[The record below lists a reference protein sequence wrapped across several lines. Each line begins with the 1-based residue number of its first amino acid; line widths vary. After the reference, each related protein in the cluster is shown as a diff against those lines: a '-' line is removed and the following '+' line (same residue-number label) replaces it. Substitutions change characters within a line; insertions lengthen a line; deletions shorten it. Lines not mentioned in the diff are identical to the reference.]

1 MSVVDAH
8 TNTIEGYFS
17 ILKRGIYGVYQHVS
31 QQHLKRYLAEFDF
44 RYNEL
49 QALGV
54 GDVERTEP
62 ALRGIVGKRLTY
74 LRLVGDRERRRH
86 LISLM
91 VMDTGQELRFY
102 MEPYTPETLPLG
114 RLADYLAEL
123 AKVLGDD
130 RAVHLIELQEGST
143 VLINKVDPEA
153 LPKVYERAAAVKRG
167 DAPRDAMDGYH
178 KLNKMLQDDNGS
190 GALLEPTGAEIL
202 DFPGRREDQFVF
214 SWLEERGE
222 VDGEV
227 ARVGGT
233 SDPVPLLL
241 QTSDGT
247 LSGCYARRTIAKQ
260 LGQLLFEPVRL
271 RGIGYWARTR
281 AGRWILNR
289 FNVENFEKLDAEPL
303 STEILRLRAIDVD
316 WGDNAIDELL
326 KLRRGDNGEKRNG
339 GV

>member
-1 MSVVDAH
+1 
-8 TNTIEGYFS
+8 
-17 ILKRGIYGVYQHVS
+17 
-31 QQHLKRYLAEFDF
+31 
-44 RYNEL
+44 
-49 QALGV
+49 
-54 GDVERTEP
+54 
-62 ALRGIVGKRLTY
+62 
-74 LRLVGDRERRRH
+74 
-86 LISLM
+86 M

-143 VLINKVDPEA
+143 VLVNKVDSEA

-167 DAPRDAMDGYH
+167 DAPRDAMDGYRN
-178 KLNKMLQDDNGS
+178 LNKLLQEDNGS

-202 DFPGRREDQFVF
+202 DFPGRREDRPVF

-241 QTSDGT
+241 QTTDGT

-271 RGIGYWARTR
+271 FGVGYWTRTR
-281 AGRWILNR
+281 TGAWILNR
-289 FNVENFEKLDAEPL
+289 FNVENFEKLNAEPL
-303 STEILRLRAIDVD
+303 SAEILRLRALDLD

-326 KLRRGDNGEKRNG
+326 KLRHGDDGEKPNG